1 MPRVRPSKVKITAFS
16 FFVKIHQASLLVLR
30 QQSPESLH
38 LCPGHKLVREFYPE
52 NDIHCHAI
60 TVDTGIY
67 SVAFIGHDRK
77 KRKTHSPLVLEEVWF
92 VQRTTAPKNGKIL
105 HQDQRAPLLPERRRV
120 NLHGCSVPSVW
131 MAKEVDRE
139 LNGLVHNKP

>member
-1 MPRVRPSKVKITAFS
+1 MWP
-16 FFVKIHQASLLVLR
+16 LLVMIERRERPTPHWFLK
-30 QQSPESLH
+30 
-38 LCPGHKLVREFYPE
+38 KL
-52 NDIHCHAI
+52 
-60 TVDTGIY
+60 
-67 SVAFIGHDRK
+67 
-77 KRKTHSPLVLEEVWF
+77 WF

-139 LNGLVHNKP
+139 MDGLVHNKP

>member
-30 QQSPESLH
+30 QQSLESLH

-77 KRKTHSPLVLEEVWF
+77 KRKTHSPLVLEKVVVRATNYCSQEWEDPPPGPESTVAPGKAKGQSAR
-92 VQRTTAPKNGKIL
+92 VLCALCVDGERGGQRDGWT
-105 HQDQRAPLLPERRRV
+105 RA
-120 NLHGCSVPSVW
+120 
-131 MAKEVDRE
+131 
-139 LNGLVHNKP
+139 

>member
-1 MPRVRPSKVKITAFS
+1 M
-16 FFVKIHQASLLVLR
+16 LR

-77 KRKTHSPLVLEEVWF
+77 KRKTHSPLVLEKVVVRATNYCSQEWEDPPPGPESTV
-92 VQRTTAPKNGKIL
+92 APGKAKGQSARVL
-105 HQDQRAPLLPERRRV
+105 CALCVDGERGGQRAEWTR
-120 NLHGCSVPSVW
+120 
-131 MAKEVDRE
+131 A
-139 LNGLVHNKP
+139 